1 MHKRDSRDI
10 IGGLG
15 LAAIGLFA
23 VIYGQRY
30 EFGDLNRMGPGYFP
44 VALGALLAA
53 LGVLIA
59 LPAFFRRGEPI
70 TVAWKTFALVM
81 ASIVVFAF
89 TLKLLGVI
97 LSTALAVIVASMADN
112 GSTWKGRLLT
122 AAGIALVTW
131 LVFKFGLG
139 MVLPTWPWS
148 P

>member
-1 MHKRDSRDI
+1 MHKRDTRDI

-44 VALGALLAA
+44 VALGGLLAV
-53 LGVLIA
+53 LGLLIA

-97 LSTALAVIVASMADN
+97 FATALTVIVASLADN

>member
-1 MHKRDSRDI
+1 MHKRDTRDI

-44 VALGALLAA
+44 VALGALLAV

-70 TVAWKTFALVM
+70 VVAWKTFALVM
-81 ASIVVFAF
+81 ASIVVFAS
-89 TLKLLGVI
+89 TLKVLGVI
-97 LSTALAVIVASMADN
+97 FATAIAVIVASTADN
-112 GSTWKGRLLT
+112 ASTWKGRLLT
-122 AAGIALVTW
+122 AAGIALITW

>member
-1 MHKRDSRDI
+1 MQQRDTRDI

-23 VIYGQRY
+23 VVYGQRY

-44 VALGALLAA
+44 VVLGGLLAA
-53 LGVLIA
+53 LGLLIA

-70 TVAWKTFALVM
+70 TFAWKTFALVM

-97 LSTALAVIVASMADN
+97 FSTAITVVVASMADN
-112 GSTWKGRLLT
+112 ASTWKGRLIT
-122 AAGIALVTW
+122 AAGIAAVTW

>member
-44 VALGALLAA
+44 VALGALLAV
-53 LGVLIA
+53 LGMLIA

-70 TVAWKTFALVM
+70 VVAWKTLALVM

-89 TLKLLGVI
+89 TLKVLGVI
-97 LSTALAVIVASMADN
+97 LSTALAVIVASTADN
-112 GSTWKGRLLT
+112 ASTWKGRLLT
-122 AAGIALVTW
+122 AAGIALITW
-131 LVFKFGLG
+131 LVFKLGLG

>member
-1 MHKRDSRDI
+1 MRNKDSRDI

-15 LAAIGLFA
+15 LAAVGLFA

-44 VALGALLAA
+44 IVLGSMLAG

-70 TVAWKTFALVM
+70 IVAWKSFALVM
-81 ASIVVFAF
+81 ASILVFAF
-89 TLKLLGVI
+89 TLKPLGLV
-97 LSTALAVIVASMADN
+97 LASALAVLLASLADKAP
-112 GSTWKGRLLT
+112 GWKWRIST
-122 AAGIALVTW
+122 AIGIALITW
-131 LVFKFGLG
+131 LVFKFGLS

-148 P
+148 S

>member
-1 MHKRDSRDI
+1 MQKRDTRDI

-53 LGVLIA
+53 LGLLIA

-97 LSTALAVIVASMADN
+97 ISTALAVIVASLADDA
-112 GSTWKGRLLT
+112 STWKGRLLT
-122 AAGIALVTW
+122 AAGIALITW
-131 LVFKFGLG
+131 LVFKLGLG

>member
-1 MHKRDSRDI
+1 MQSKDTGDI
-10 IGGLG
+10 VGGLG

-23 VIYGQRY
+23 AIYGQRY

-44 VALGALLAA
+44 VVLGGLLCV
-53 LGVLIA
+53 LGFAIA

-70 TVAWKTFALVM
+70 KIAWKTYALVM
-81 ASIVVFAF
+81 ASIAVFAF
-89 TLKLLGVI
+89 ALKPLGIVFATAIAVLL
-97 LSTALAVIVASMADN
+97 ASMADN

-122 AAGIALVTW
+122 AVGIAIVTW
-131 LVFKFGLG
+131 LVFKLGLG